1 LLKTLTVSPC
11 CRYFFKVE
19 RLSVKGPLRL
29 DLGGDEEEDLS
40 WGDDDDEEEEE
51 EGPNDTETDKGEQAS
66 VKPTSIRHSPLR
78 YGPRCEGA

>member
-1 LLKTLTVSPC
+1 MCPLVLKTLTVSSC

-40 WGDDDDEEEEE
+40 WGDDDEEEE

-66 VKPTSIRHSPLR
+66 VNSLAFATVPSAE
-78 YGPRCEGA
+78 CA